1 MVDEEIKLF
10 LKENYC
16 QKRSEFNKRIIFTSK
31 KIYGLKSEQLRK
43 KAKELSVN
51 NDFLNI
57 DRNFSYESEFII
69 ANSMAY
75 SKNSLETKLSFYKD
89 FFKETDNWSIID
101 STASTLKLKNEDY
114 NNVLNFVKENYLSD
128 YEFLSRFA
136 YTLLFKFISEETIN
150 TIFSFINPNAKYYVL
165 MVQAWLLAT
174 MYTKYP
180 NIMYNYLIKLD
191 SKSDLFKMT
200 TQKINDSYRVS
211 KSDKMKL
218 KELK

>member
-1 MVDEEIKLF
+1 MVDEKIKLF

-191 SKSDLFKMT
+191 SKSELFKMT
-200 TQKINDSYRVS
+200 IQKINDSYRVS